1 MCCTFLG
8 DRYLANPMVLCCE
21 QYFQTAISR
30 VLSRTWQRLW
40 EKAVIERRIV
50 SLISEAVLLADIIP
64 VILFHFKKLS
74 KENIIFTYWVK
85 GQEVPRTFSRSLS
98 WFRTTGSGWLVFLED
113 FLGGPDFNLQLSAC
127 LFNAF
132 LFVNV
137 FEEQWGQILSISLPG
152 NWSTERRRL
161 RWW

>member
-40 EKAVIERRIV
+40 EKAVVKKWIG
-50 SLISEAVLLADIIP
+50 SLITDAVLLTDIIP

-74 KENIIFTYWVK
+74 KENIIYVRQPYHNKDEKIET
-85 GQEVPRTFSRSLS
+85 QTP
-98 WFRTTGSGWLVFLED
+98 
-113 FLGGPDFNLQLSAC
+113 
-127 LFNAF
+127 
-132 LFVNV
+132 
-137 FEEQWGQILSISLPG
+137 LP
-152 NWSTERRRL
+152 
-161 RWW
+161 